1 MDRPIGITILA
12 ILQFI
17 SSGFLLLVGLLTLLF
32 GNQAATFLA
41 QDPDFQELFDNLT
54 ATDLG
59 GFLVIIGGVLTV
71 FALISVAIGVGL
83 WRLRTW
89 AWWVCTALQVLGL
102 IGNVLQLLDP
112 EGRGAVIF
120 AIMISGLILAYLLSR
135 PVKNAFAIEF

>member
-54 ATDLG
+54 ATELG

-120 AIMISGLILAYLLSR
+120 AIMINGLILAYLLSR

>member
-17 SSGFLLLVGLLTLLF
+17 SSGFLLLVGLLILLF
-32 GNQAATFLA
+32 GNQTATFLI

-120 AIMISGLILAYLLSR
+120 AIMINGLILAYLLSR